1 MGVRDPEATKSRLL
15 AAAMREFS
23 AKGIAGGRV
32 DAIAEKA
39 ATNKR
44 MLYYYF
50 GSKDGLFR
58 QILRSRL
65 TRGIAAFR
73 EGAAGRI
80 HDAASLHDYYLS
92 NRDYV
97 RLLMWEA
104 LETSP
109 RRPVEEEQDRR
120 ALYKRWVESIEE
132 AQEAGVLSA
141 DLDPAQ
147 FVLSELA
154 LAMFPIA
161 FPQVTRLVTGLNA
174 TDREFRDRR
183 SAFLT
188 AFEARMAPAKISDPA
203 TPAT

>member
-1 MGVRDPEATKSRLL
+1 MGVRDPEATRGRLL

-23 AKGIAGGRV
+23 AKGIAGARV
-32 DAIAEKA
+32 DAIAERA

-50 GSKDGLFR
+50 GSKEGLFR

-65 TRGIAAFR
+65 VRGIAAFR

-80 HDAASLHDYYLS
+80 QDAASLHDYYLA

-104 LETSP
+104 LETSS
-109 RRPVEEEQDRR
+109 RRPVEEEQGRR
-120 ALYKRWVESIEE
+120 ELYRRWVEAIE
-132 AQEAGVLSA
+132 ADQRSGTLSA

-147 FVLSELA
+147 FLLSELA
-154 LAMFPIA
+154 LAMFPMA
-161 FPQVTRLVTGLNA
+161 FPQVTRLVTGLNV

-183 SAFLT
+183 SAFL
-188 AFEARMAPAKISDPA
+188 AALEAKMTPVPAA
-203 TPAT
+203 TGPGGP

>member
-1 MGVRDPEATKSRLL
+1 MPARDPEATKGRLL

-23 AKGIAGGRV
+23 AKGIAGARV

-50 GSKDGLFR
+50 GSKEGLFR

-65 TRGIAAFR
+65 VRGIAAFR
-73 EGAAGRI
+73 EEGAARI
-80 HDAASLHDYYLS
+80 HDAASLQDHYLA

-109 RRPVEEEQDRR
+109 RRPVEEEEGRR
-120 ALYKRWVESIEE
+120 ELYRRWVEVIE
-132 AQEAGVLSA
+132 ADQQTGAVPP

-147 FVLSELA
+147 LLLSEVA
-154 LAMFPIA
+154 LAMFPFA
-161 FPQVTRLVTGLNA
+161 FPQVARLVTGLNV
-174 TDREFRDRR
+174 TDREFLGRR
-183 SAFLT
+183 RAFL
-188 AFEARMAPAKISDPA
+188 AAVEARMSSVPTEA
-203 TPAT
+203 T

>member
-1 MGVRDPEATKSRLL
+1 MTVRDPEATKGRLL

-23 AKGIAGGRV
+23 AKGIAGARV

-50 GSKDGLFR
+50 GSKEGLFR
-58 QILRSRL
+58 HILRDRL
-65 TRGIAAFR
+65 IRGIAAFR
-73 EGAAGRI
+73 QGAAV
-80 HDAASLHDYYLS
+80 HDPASLHDHYVG

-109 RRPVEEEQDRR
+109 KRPVEEEEGRR
-120 ALYKRWVESIEE
+120 ELYRHWVESIE
-132 AQEAGVLSA
+132 ADQRAGRLPA

-147 FVLSELA
+147 FLLSELA
-154 LAMFPIA
+154 LAMFPFA
-161 FPQVTRLVTGLNA
+161 FPQVTRLVTGLNV
-174 TDREFRDRR
+174 TDREFRERR
-183 SAFLT
+183 RAFL
-188 AFEARMAPAKISDPA
+188 EALETKMAPVPA
-203 TPAT
+203 DAS